1 MILVV
6 GGTSFLGRSLLTQL
20 KDHSYP
26 LRVLLE
32 PTAQSPSLPPG
43 LSFEVAL
50 TSPQD
55 ERGIRAAM
63 VGVETIL
70 HVGGPRLGIDPGDPG
85 EAFGRATEVLVEKAR
100 EAGVGRIVYVSQLGA
115 DRASAYPLLQA
126 NARAEESI
134 QGSGLDYSILRSSV
148 LYGEGDTF
156 TSGLAQIMA
165 ASPLLFFLPG
175 DGQTTLQP
183 LWVEDL
189 ATCVLWSL
197 DIEETIGNVY
207 SVGGP
212 EYFTFEEI
220 ARIVMSEAALLR
232 IVVKTRPPYLRFGA
246 RLMQALLPQPPV
258 NVHWIDYLAVS
269 RTTDL
274 NTLPRVFGL
283 APSRMEERLSYLRGR
298 NWGWVFLHNQWSR
311 DR

>member
-1 MILVV
+1 M

-32 PTAQSPSLPPG
+32 PAAQSPFLPSG
-43 LSFEVAL
+43 LSFEAAL
-50 TSPQD
+50 SSLQD

-63 VGVETIL
+63 IGVDTVL
-70 HVGGPRLGIDPGDPG
+70 HVGGPRLGAAPDDSS
-85 EAFGRATEVLVEKAR
+85 EAYGRGVEVLVDKAR
-100 EAGVGRIVYVSQLGA
+100 EAGVRRIIYVSQLGA

-126 NARAEESI
+126 NARAEEAI
-134 QGSGLDYSILRSSV
+134 QNSGLDYTILRSSV

-156 TSGLAQIMA
+156 TSGLAQTIA
-165 ASPLLFFLPG
+165 ASPLFFFLPG
-175 DGQTTLQP
+175 DGKTTLQP
-183 LWVEDL
+183 LWVDDL

-197 DIEETIGNVY
+197 DIEETIGSIY

-212 EYFTFEEI
+212 EYFTLEEI
-220 ARIVMSEAALLR
+220 TQMIMLQAAMLR
-232 IVVKTRPPYLRFGA
+232 IIVKTRPPYLRFGA
-246 RLMQALLPQPPV
+246 RVMQLLLPRPPV

-283 APSRMEERLSYLRGR
+283 APSRMEERLAYLRGR
-298 NWGWVFLHNQWSR
+298 NWGWVFLRNQFR
-311 DR
+311 KGR